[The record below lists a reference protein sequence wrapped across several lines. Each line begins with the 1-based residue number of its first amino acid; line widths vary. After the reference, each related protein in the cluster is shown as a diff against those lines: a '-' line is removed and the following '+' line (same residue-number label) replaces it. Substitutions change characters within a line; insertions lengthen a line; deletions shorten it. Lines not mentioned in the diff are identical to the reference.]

1 MTTDTVYKWTNI
13 LEAAAKIMDRTS
25 YGTDEYNEARK
36 IRDTAMA
43 QYRITVKER
52 DQLRAHLS
60 GGKVE

>member
-13 LEAAAKIMDRTS
+13 LEAAAQIMDRSS

>member
-13 LEAAAKIMDRTS
+13 LEAAAQIMDRTS

>member
-13 LEAAAKIMDRTS
+13 LEAAAQIMDRTS

-52 DQLRAHLS
+52 DQLRANLS